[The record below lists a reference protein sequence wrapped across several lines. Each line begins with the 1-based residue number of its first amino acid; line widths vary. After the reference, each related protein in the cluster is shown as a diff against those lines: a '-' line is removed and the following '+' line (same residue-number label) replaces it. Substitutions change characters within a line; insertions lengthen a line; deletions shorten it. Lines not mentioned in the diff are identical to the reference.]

1 MIKIGICGIGN
12 AGNQI
17 AALGQRVA
25 DFPAVAINSSER
37 DIDAIEGNLKK
48 IIFGSREGAGKNRGI
63 AKQLIKKNIDMLIG
77 NEELIDMINANDY
90 IFIVSSA
97 AGGTGSGTSPMITD
111 ILNNYY
117 NSDIKDGEK
126 GKVFINVGILPSQ
139 GESVGAQRNAI
150 EYLIEMENLG
160 GSYMLFDNDRV
171 KGTTAEV
178 FETINNNVIEA
189 LRILRGDYSIQS
201 SKGMIDEED
210 TRDILTVPGMIFVDS
225 INGIYEENIPV
236 DGSIEDLLI
245 DHITKQNCMVK
256 VDRDKIVKRLGFISV
271 LSDELT
277 QYFDENLPKIRA
289 TYGEPVKDFKHVA
302 VNEDRFEGNMLA
314 VIMSGMSLPENRLVM
329 IKNRIDRVAEG
340 LAKKKT
346 SSLLRELNESVSGYE
361 GNSAKKVERKEFD
374 LKAIT
379 GKY

>member
-126 GKVFINVGILPSQ
+126 GKVFINVGILPAQ

-361 GNSAKKVERKEFD
+361 GNSAKKAERKEFD
-374 LKAIT
+374 LTAIT